1 MSFTNDVHVC
11 EQGVCEDTLE
21 HFIAVIRDEYKRF
34 HTPAP
39 SNLQTCRYTD
49 LNYSVRVKV
58 LTRLTRDVGVPFN
71 RDDFNHVAVGRLT
84 VADAF
89 AFVQKKVQE
98 AKAEKPRKWILIRP
112 EIPEQYPH
120 PEKAADISKITI
132 NAVVLP
138 LSSLQRPPGLILDPT
153 EPDQPF
159 KF

>member
-34 HTPAP
+34 HTPVP

-58 LTRLTRDVGVPFN
+58 LTRLTRDVGVPLN

-98 AKAEKPRKWILIRP
+98 AKDEKPRKLILDLSEVP
-112 EIPEQYPH
+112 EHYPQL
-120 PEKAADISKITI
+120 EKAADIGSISIK
-132 NAVVLP
+132 AVVLP
-138 LSSLQRPPGLILDPT
+138 LSSLQRPPGIILDPT
-153 EPDQPF
+153 EPGQPF

>member
-34 HTPAP
+34 HTPVP

-58 LTRLTRDVGVPFN
+58 LTRLTRDVGVPLN

-98 AKAEKPRKWILIRP
+98 AKAEKPRKLILDLSEVP
-112 EIPEQYPH
+112 EHYPQL
-120 PEKAADISKITI
+120 EKAADIDSISIK
-132 NAVVLP
+132 AVVLP
-138 LSSLQRPPGLILDPT
+138 LSSLQRPPDIILDPT
-153 EPDQPF
+153 EPGQPF

>member
-34 HTPAP
+34 HTPVS

-58 LTRLTRDVGVPFN
+58 LTRLTRDVGVPLN

-98 AKAEKPRKWILIRP
+98 AKAEKPKTSAL
-112 EIPEQYPH
+112 EIPNVGVLDEIPPPLPFEPFGLYL
-120 PEKAADISKITI
+120 SGITGPD
-132 NAVVLP
+132 V
-138 LSSLQRPPGLILDPT
+138 PT
-153 EPDQPF
+153 DKPF